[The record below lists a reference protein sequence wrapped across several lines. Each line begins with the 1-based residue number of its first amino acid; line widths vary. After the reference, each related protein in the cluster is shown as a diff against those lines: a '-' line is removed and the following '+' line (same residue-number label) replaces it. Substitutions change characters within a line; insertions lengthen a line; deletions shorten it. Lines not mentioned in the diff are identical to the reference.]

1 LLLIFG
7 WVEQVLF
14 FCAHTISLHRFLPF
28 AHLISWWSLTVWEV

>member
-14 FCAHTISLHRFLPF
+14 FLCT
-28 AHLISWWSLTVWEV
+28 